1 MKPIFM
7 LVHVVVAS
15 VAVLPVTRAQADTR
29 ALAEVVP
36 PAADAV
42 MTESTVARISLAE
55 AVRLAWQRTLASRA
69 ALGQR
74 QQAEAE
80 KDAAYVPWADAPSLE
95 VTHWSDRWQTD
106 AGQQESEVGLAWPM
120 LMPGQGAARRAHAR
134 AGLVQAEAAERLALL
149 QLSHEVQ
156 ESAWALMALHM
167 ELAQSESN
175 LATLSALADDVER
188 RVRAGDLARADALV
202 ARSEVLT
209 ASIQH
214 ADVRQRLAAARS
226 GWQLLTGQEALPG
239 SELASSAPGMVTD
252 AELANHPG
260 LQLAN
265 ADRERARARAAQARH
280 ERRSSPELTLGM
292 RRESAGNAQPDHES
306 LAIGVRLP
314 LAMNARGRSLQ
325 IAAQTEL
332 ELAELGYERLRE
344 KLRVDAES
352 ARLAVLA
359 TTEQFHAAQ
368 SRAALLRE
376 RAQLINQSFR
386 AGERPLP
393 ELLRALAAATDA
405 ESSLGRQQAALGL
418 ARARLHHALGKTP

>member
-7 LVHVVVAS
+7 LAHVLVAS
-15 VAVLPVTRAQADTR
+15 VAALPAAHAPAD
-29 ALAEVVP
+29 VVP
-36 PAADAV
+36 HVASVA
-42 MTESTVARISLAE
+42 MTESTGAKISLAE

-69 ALGQR
+69 ASGQR

-80 KDAAYVPWADAPSLE
+80 KDAAYVPWADTPSLE
-95 VTHWSDRWQTD
+95 FTHWSDRWQTD
-106 AGQQESEVGLAWPM
+106 AGQQESEVGLVWP
-120 LMPGQGAARRAHAR
+120 LLLPGQGAARRADAR
-134 AGLVQAEAAERLALL
+134 AGLVQADAAERMAFL
-149 QLSHEVQ
+149 QLSREVQ
-156 ESAWALMALHM
+156 ESAWTLMAM
-167 ELAQSESN
+167 QTELAQAESN

-188 RVRAGDLARADALV
+188 RVRAGDLARADALG
-202 ARSEVLT
+202 ARSEALG
-209 ASIQH
+209 AGIQH
-214 ADVRQRLAAARS
+214 ADVRQRLAAARA
-226 GWQLLTGQEALPG
+226 GWALLTGQEALPD
-239 SELASSAPGMVTD
+239 SELAFSGPGTVTD
-252 AELANHPG
+252 AELANHPE

-265 ADRERARARAAQARH
+265 ADRERARTRVAQARH

-292 RRESAGNAQPDHES
+292 RRESPGNAQPDHES
-306 LAIGVRLP
+306 LAIGVRVP
-314 LAMNARGRSLQ
+314 LAMTARGRPLQ

-359 TTEQFHAAQ
+359 TTEQFHAAE

-386 AGERPLP
+386 AGESPLP

-405 ESSLGRQQAALGL
+405 ESSLVRQQAALGL
-418 ARARLHHALGKTP
+418 ARARFHHALGKTL